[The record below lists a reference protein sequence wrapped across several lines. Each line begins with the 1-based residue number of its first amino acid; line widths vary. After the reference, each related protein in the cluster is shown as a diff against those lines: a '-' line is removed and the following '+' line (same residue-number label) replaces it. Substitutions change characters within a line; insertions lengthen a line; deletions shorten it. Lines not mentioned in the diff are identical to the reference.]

1 MKKIIVFL
9 LTAVLCL
16 ATLSI
21 GMAAEDGPTAADI
34 PVDATVVEG
43 GFRTGL
49 HAEIYPIEKFTP
61 VIDGVRDAEY
71 QYSREVVLRDNG
83 PEFATGSIYYLWDDT
98 ALYFYVDIK
107 DSTLPDGDTAINH
120 ESDCIEMLFSVHDYN
135 PFLETITSK
144 QASDIGDSQFR
155 VMRTTDLSEC
165 KNIVDTDVKY
175 ADGSHGG
182 FGKWVYENST
192 FGDEND
198 PSVNASFIIH
208 TNTDEGYFFEGYV
221 AWSPELKEAGDI
233 VANSIIGLGIQV
245 NDDID
250 GDSKR
255 DKKCYADNSGP
266 NEMSM
271 SGNRAT
277 CGVFR
282 LVDNG
287 KGTVVEPPVTEEPG
301 TDPIDP
307 PVSAPETADPSVIF
321 ALLTVVSA
329 GGFTVFAAKKSKND

>member
-21 GMAAEDGPTAADI
+21 GMAAEGPTAADI
-34 PVDATVVEG
+34 ADDATAVEG
-43 GFRTGL
+43 SFREGL

-83 PEFATGSIYYLWDDT
+83 PEFAKGSIYYLWDDD

-144 QASDIGDSQFR
+144 QAADIGDSQFR
-155 VMRTTDLSEC
+155 VMRTTDLSDC
-165 KNIVDTDVKY
+165 KNLVDTDVKY

-182 FGKWVYENST
+182 FGKWVYDNTNWEDLDDRES
-192 FGDEND
+192 
-198 PSVNASFIIH
+198 NASFIIH

-221 AWSPELKEAGDI
+221 RWSPELKEAGDI
-233 VANSIIGLGIQV
+233 QKNSIIGLGIQV
-245 NDDID
+245 NDDIN
-250 GDSKR
+250 GDSVR

-271 SGNRAT
+271 SQNRAT

-287 KGTVVEPPVTEEPG
+287 KTASTETEDTEPVD

-307 PVSAPETADPSVIF
+307 PASTPETADPSVIF